1 MRDLASL
8 LQPVSVVAPAVYTSS
23 PAAVPLDFRDAN
35 GAVFY
40 VAIGAGGIVFS
51 STNSLQFALQDSED
65 GVTYADVDSKNINGS
80 DKPVSVGSG
89 GILLSFSSAKAS
101 ATLHEIGYIGGKKYL
116 RATLLLNGTHA
127 TGTSVSVVA
136 IKGHLARVPA

>member
-35 GAVFY
+35 GAVFSIS
-40 VAIGAGGIVFS
+40 VGAAGIVFS

-65 GVTYADVDSKNINGS
+65 GVTYADVDIKNLNGA
-80 DKPVSVGSG
+80 DKPASVGSG
-89 GILLSFSSAKAS
+89 GVILSFTAAKAA

-116 RATLLLNGTHA
+116 RAALLLNGTHA
-127 TGTSVSVVA
+127 TGTPVSVVA